1 MNKQE
6 LTYWVTLSMI
16 PKIWTRR
23 KNEIFVNCFLHKPN
37 RISIIELFENSFL
50 WKEIGLTEDEML
62 LFEEAKKQ
70 LANNSFL
77 IEDLLEQGYDIIP
90 LISNEYPKSLKDN
103 LKQGAPTVIY
113 TKGNKELLRA
123 EAIAIVGSRKAD
135 IVSLE
140 FTNNI
145 ARKGVS
151 EQKVVVSGF
160 AKGVDRQALDSA
172 LNAGG
177 KSIIVL
183 PQGITTFTSG
193 YKQYYK
199 PISQGNVLVIS
210 TFFPNS
216 PWSVEL
222 AMARNP
228 IIYGMANEIFVAQS
242 DEKGGTWS
250 GVIDGLRKER
260 KIYVRYPNPLEKNA
274 NLQLIQKGAQ
284 AVDMFGHIRVLD
296 FDELLSEDEVEY
308 KKIDDAIIDLLS
320 KTPMPSKMIGEK
332 LKLGWSDPKIK
343 KRLRGMLNIEEFKEK
358 NKIFFRVKHEGTPD
372 LFGGISKTII

>member
-16 PKIWTRR
+16 PKIWTKR
-23 KNEIFVNCFLHKPN
+23 KNEIFVKCFLHKPN
-37 RISIIELFENSFL
+37 RISIIELFENSSL
-50 WKEIGLTEDEML
+50 WKELGLTEEEMQ
-62 LFEEAKKQ
+62 LFLEAKKQ

-77 IEDLLEQGYDIIP
+77 IEDLLDQGYDIIP
-90 LISNEYPKSLKDN
+90 LISKEYPQSLKDN

-113 TKGNKELLRA
+113 TKGNKDLLRT
-123 EAIAIVGSRKAD
+123 EAVAIVGSRKAD
-135 IVSLE
+135 TISLE

-193 YKQYYK
+193 YKQYYQ
-199 PISQGNVLVIS
+199 PISQGKVLVMS
-210 TFFPNS
+210 AFHPKS

-242 DEKGGTWS
+242 DDKGGTWS
-250 GVIDGLRKER
+250 GVVDGLRKER
-260 KIYVRYPNPLEKNA
+260 IIYVRYPNPIEKNA
-274 NLQLIQKGAQ
+274 NLKLIQKGAT
-284 AVDMFGHIRVLD
+284 AVDMFGNIKSLNSE
-296 FDELLSEDEVEY
+296 ELLSEDEKEY
-308 KKIDDAIIDLLS
+308 KKIDDAIMDLLLR
-320 KTPMPSKMIGEK
+320 TPMTSKIIGEK
-332 LKLGWSDPKIK
+332 LNLDWSDPKIK
-343 KRLRGMLNIEEFKEK
+343 KYLRGMPNVVEFKEK
-358 NKIFFRVKHEGTPD
+358 NKIYFRVKQIVIPD
-372 LFGGISKTII
+372 LFANSL

>member
-16 PKIWTRR
+16 PKIWTKR
-23 KNEIFVNCFLHKPN
+23 KNEIFVNCYLHKLN
-37 RISIIELFENSFL
+37 RISIIELFEDSSL
-50 WKEIGLTEDEML
+50 WKEIGMSEDEML

-77 IEDLLEQGYDIIP
+77 IDDLLAQGYDVIP
-90 LISNEYPKSLKDN
+90 LISDEYPQSLKDN

-113 TKGNKELLRA
+113 TKGNKELLRTT
-123 EAIAIVGSRKAD
+123 AIAIVGSRKAD
-135 IVSLE
+135 MVSLE
-140 FTNNI
+140 FTDNI
-145 ARKGVS
+145 AKKGVS
-151 EQKVVVSGF
+151 EQKVIVSGF

-183 PQGITTFTSG
+183 PQGIKTFTSG

-199 PISQGNVLVIS
+199 PILHGNVLVIS
-210 TFFPNS
+210 TFFPSS

-222 AMARNP
+222 AMARNS

-250 GVIDGLRKER
+250 GVIDGLRKGR
-260 KIYVRYPNPLEKNA
+260 KIYVRCPDRVENNA
-274 NLQLIQKGAQ
+274 NLKLIQKGAQ
-284 AVDMFGHIRVLD
+284 AVDMFGRIRTSNSN
-296 FDELLSEDEVEY
+296 EMLSEGEIEY
-308 KKIDDAIIDLLS
+308 KKIDDAIIELLS
-320 KTPMPSKMIGEK
+320 RTPMPSKMIGEK
-332 LKLGWSDPKIK
+332 LKLNWSDPKIK
-343 KRLRGMLNIEEFKEK
+343 KHLRGMSNIEEFKQK
-358 NKIFFRVKHEGTPD
+358 NKIFFQVKQEGMQD
-372 LFGGISKTII
+372 LFGDKL